1 MVLKRLVVAIGACL
15 VLAASAQAAFAQ
27 QWPNRTVKVVV
38 PYGVG
43 GVTDTMARLTA
54 DRLGKALSQTFVIE
68 NKLGAGGA
76 IGVDYALNSP
86 QDGYTI
92 LFLGSTLFTVLP
104 LAQKVNYEPLKTL
117 LPVSITGTNG
127 MVLVV
132 DKNAPYSTLRE
143 FIDYARANPGKI
155 TYSSGGPATNNHLST
170 AYLAGKEG
178 LDMVHVPFGG
188 GQAALTAVLSKSV
201 DMHFGNSSDLI
212 EPVKSGTVKALA
224 VSTPKRMPQLPDVPT
239 VAETIPG
246 FEYIAWNGYAVTGGR
261 SGGGAEPS
269 RRGPS
274 TDRARPGGRQDFL
287 ESRHRIG
294 RHNAGAGGREHPQG
308 HADFRADRRSGGCAA
323 QVGPRASAFFLIA
336 EIRLDLAGELDRQ
349 RIAVAVERLASRDPD
364 PVFADAIFL
373 DVGLLDALEADT
385 DIARQHF
392 RIVMG
397 AAGVVG
403 EMVGRCVGLIGHGV
417 FLAFPVRQART
428 YSKPLTPSRPRL
440 DQAPARRAHRSARR
454 RPRRL

>member
-1 MVLKRLVVAIGACL
+1 MMVLKRLVVATSAWL
-15 VLAASAQAAFAQ
+15 VLAASAQGAFAQ

-54 DRLGKALSQTFVIE
+54 DRLGKAFNQTFVIE

-76 IGVDYALNSP
+76 IGVDYVLNSP

-132 DKNAPYSTLRE
+132 DKNAPYSTLRQ
-143 FIDYARANPGKI
+143 FIDYARAHPGKI
-155 TYSSGGPATNNHLST
+155 TYSSGGPATNNHLSA

-246 FEYIAWNGYAVTGGR
+246 FEYIAWNGYAVAVGVP
-261 SGGGAEPS
+261 AEVQNGLAQALQPI
-269 RRGPS
+269 
-274 TDRARPGGRQDFL
+274 ARDPEVVKIFSNLGI
-287 ESRHRIG
+287 ES
-294 RHNAGAGGREHPQG
+294 
-308 HADFRADRRSGGCAA
+308 
-323 QVGPRASAFFLIA
+323 VGTTP
-336 EIRLDLAGELDRQ
+336 EQ
-349 RIAVAVERLASRDPD
+349 AVASIRKDMPI
-364 PVFADAIFL
+364 FA
-373 DVGLLDALEADT
+373 
-385 DIARQHF
+385 Q
-392 RIVMG
+392 IVDQ
-397 AAGVVG
+397 AGV
-403 EMVGRCVGLIGHGV
+403 
-417 FLAFPVRQART
+417 
-428 YSKPLTPSRPRL
+428 
-440 DQAPARRAHRSARR
+440 RRK
-454 RPRRL
+454 

>member
-1 MVLKRLVVAIGACL
+1 MVLKRLAFAIGAC
-15 VLAASAQAAFAQ
+15 VALAATTQTAFAQ

-54 DRLGKALSQTFVIE
+54 DRLGKAFNQTFVIE

-76 IGVDYALNSP
+76 IGVDYTMHSP
-86 QDGYTI
+86 QDGTTI

-104 LAQKVNYEPLKTL
+104 LAQKVNYEPLKDL
-117 LPVSITGTNG
+117 VPVSITGTNG

-170 AYLAGKEG
+170 AYLAGKEN

-212 EPVKSGTVKALA
+212 EPVKSGIVKALA

-239 VAETIPG
+239 VAETVPG
-246 FEYIAWNGYAVTGGR
+246 YEYLAWNGYAVTGGVP
-261 SGGGAEPS
+261 AEVS
-269 RRGPS
+269 QKL
-274 TDRARPGGRQDFL
+274 AAAL
-287 ESRHRIG
+287 
-294 RHNAGAGGREHPQG
+294 RE
-308 HADFRADRRSGGCAA
+308 
-323 QVGPRASAFFLIA
+323 IA
-336 EIRLDLAGELDRQ
+336 M
-349 RIAVAVERLASRDPD
+349 DPE
-364 PVFADAIFL
+364 VIKTFGNL
-373 DVGLLDALEADT
+373 
-385 DIARQHF
+385 
-392 RIVMG
+392 
-397 AAGVVG
+397 
-403 EMVGRCVGLIGHGV
+403 
-417 FLAFPVRQART
+417 
-428 YSKPLTPSRPRL
+428 
-440 DQAPARRAHRSARR
+440 
-454 RPRRL
+454 